1 MSGDTRSRKK
11 AGGGAAKNSKSNN
24 QAATRQ
30 YAAKKQSKERK
41 KMAEK
46 QKQGHSSSCF
56 RSLTFWTLLA
66 LIGLS
71 YGTYQTHPEKFKDV
85 FDLLPPQVYVKFHD
99 KNLRFRIFCRLEMI
113 FLVQFFQTS

>member
-1 MSGDTRSRKK
+1 MSGDATRARGKK

-41 KMAEK
+41 KMMDK
-46 QKQGHSSSCF
+46 QNQGHSSSWF

-85 FDLLPPQVYVKFHD
+85 FDQLPPQVRQISK
-99 KNLRFRIFCRLEMI
+99 
-113 FLVQFFQTS
+113 

>member
-46 QKQGHSSSCF
+46 QKQGHSSWF

-85 FDLLPPQVYVKFHD
+85 FDQLPPQVYVKFHD
-99 KNLRFRIFCRLEMI
+99 KNLRFHIFFI
-113 FLVQFFQTS
+113 FGSGGEGTCKMGP

>member
-1 MSGDTRSRKK
+1 MSGDTRSRGKK

-24 QAATRQ
+24 QAANRQ

-71 YGTYQTHPEKFKDV
+71 YGTYQTHPEKFKAV
-85 FDLLPPQVYVKFHD
+85 FDQLPLQV
-99 KNLRFRIFCRLEMI
+99 CM
-113 FLVQFFQTS
+113 TSPGF

>member
-46 QKQGHSSSCF
+46 QKQGHSSWF

-71 YGTYQTHPEKFKDV
+71 YGSYQTHPEKFKDV
-85 FDLLPPQVYVKFHD
+85 FEWVF
-99 KNLRFRIFCRLEMI
+99 
-113 FLVQFFQTS
+113 

>member
-1 MSGDTRSRKK
+1 MSGDTRSRGKK

-24 QAATRQ
+24 QAANRQ

-41 KMAEK
+41 KMMEK

-56 RSLTFWTLLA
+56 SSLTFWVLLA

-71 YGTYQTHPEKFKDV
+71 YGTYQTHPEKFKAV
-85 FDLLPPQVYVKFHD
+85 FDQLPLQVCMTSPG
-99 KNLRFRIFCRLEMI
+99 FRKSNSASYSLNKLKKLTRKL
-113 FLVQFFQTS
+113 